1 MEVSPCCIDGRGA
14 THLGVPAP
22 VTSASKTDPPAI
34 TIEDVLAAADRL
46 EGVAHRTPVFTSRTL
61 DERLGAQIFLKAESL
76 QRSGAFKFRGAYNAV
91 ACLTDD
97 ERARGVVTNSSGNH
111 AQAVALAAHL
121 CGTTATVVMPN
132 DAPANK
138 AAATEGY
145 GGTIV
150 RYDRYTQ
157 NRTEIALGI
166 AAETGRVFIPPYD
179 HPAVMAGQGTVAL
192 ELLDQAGPLDAVV
205 VCLGGGGLL
214 AGCAVAASTVQP
226 GIRIFGVEP
235 ETGDDHRR
243 SRAAGSIVSIPVPRT
258 IADGQQTE
266 APGDLTWPINNA
278 LVEDF
283 LAVSDEQIIETMG
296 FLFERMKLVVEPSG
310 ASALAALFA
319 GAVDLRGLRV
329 GVTISGGN
337 VDAQRFSQLVGP

>member
-1 MEVSPCCIDGRGA
+1 
-14 THLGVPAP
+14 
-22 VTSASKTDPPAI
+22 
-34 TIEDVLAAADRL
+34 
-46 EGVAHRTPVFTSRTL
+46 
-61 DERLGAQIFLKAESL
+61 
-76 QRSGAFKFRGAYNAV
+76 
-91 ACLTDD
+91 
-97 ERARGVVTNSSGNH
+97 VVTNSSGNH